1 MKGGSEGQTEKRGQK
16 RKRMGGHYRKYI
28 HTPRLLPSREKQM
41 TLEMHLP
48 LHCPDF
54 ISFHIS
60 YIYIYNIFHFELV
73 IFYIMVREYK
83 MQLTLR
89 HPTFCTRHCWDIDG
103 LREPISGD
111 SSLPYPLHTYNILPG
126 VQHLREE
133 ILDEKFEHF
142 QLWYFLLPSHRPVNT
157 PTN

>member
-89 HPTFCTRHCWDIDG
+89 HPTFCTRQSVSPSVETALCLTHYT
-103 LREPISGD
+103 L
-111 SSLPYPLHTYNILPG
+111 TT
-126 VQHLREE
+126 
-133 ILDEKFEHF
+133 
-142 QLWYFLLPSHRPVNT
+142 YFLEFNT
-157 PTN
+157 

>member
-1 MKGGSEGQTEKRGQK
+1 
-16 RKRMGGHYRKYI
+16 
-28 HTPRLLPSREKQM
+28 M
-41 TLEMHLP
+41 TFEMHLP
-48 LHCPDF
+48 LHCPEF

-73 IFYIMVREYK
+73 IFLYNGKRI
-83 MQLTLR
+83 QNAI
-89 HPTFCTRHCWDIDG
+89 DIETPHF
-103 LREPISGD
+103 LYQTVREPISGD

-142 QLWYFLLPSHRPVNT
+142 QL
-157 PTN
+157 